1 MINAQYNMPAGQSPS
16 VLRYWYP
23 KNGKGA
29 VNQDIFVILRA
40 GKNPV
45 LSHLWLNYMLDLKN
59 AKSNAAF
66 TGYQTPHNGID
77 PNTMVSDGTI
87 PANLASV
94 VVLPQYFNVG
104 YRELELSPAI
114 DTAWHNVWQE
124 FKAGG

>member
-1 MINAQYNMPAGQSPS
+1 M
-16 VLRYWYP
+16 
-23 KNGKGA
+23 
-29 VNQDIFVILRA
+29 ILRA

-87 PANLASV
+87 PSNLAGHPAMTVPFALSDEGLPIGV
-94 VVLPQYFNVG
+94 QLFAPALGESELFRAGAVLEAALPSTVRGPVAVNE
-104 YRELELSPAI
+104 RSIA
-114 DTAWHNVWQE
+114 
-124 FKAGG
+124 